1 MTGVLVAPD
10 SFKGT
15 FTATEV
21 AAAMAGGVSEAGA
34 GFEAQV
40 EVDQCPVADG
50 GEGTAEVLMET
61 LGGRFVAVP
70 ASDPLGRRI
79 EAGFV
84 LLGDGQ
90 TAVVETAAA
99 SGLTLVAED
108 ERDPVAASTAGTGEL
123 IVAAARSGA
132 ERILVAVGGTATTD
146 GGRGATLAIRDGGGP
161 QGAEMVVLADV
172 ETAFEDAAIVFGPQ
186 KGASPAQVELL
197 TRRLAMTA
205 DDLPRSPLGIA
216 RMGAGGG
223 IAGGLWASF
232 GAEVVSGADY
242 LLEAIDFD
250 RRLAGADAVLT
261 GEGQLDSQSLDGKIV
276 GSILKRAKRANVPC
290 HAIVGRCQL
299 SDEEIQQAG
308 FASVQTASALE
319 RIQAAAGKLRAR

>member
-1 MTGVLVAPD
+1 VTGVLVAPD

-21 AAAMAGGVSEAGA
+21 AAAMAGGVSEADG
-34 GFEAQV
+34 GLEAQV

-50 GEGTAEVLMET
+50 GEGTAQVLVET

-70 ASDPLGRRI
+70 ASDPLGGRI

-99 SGLTLVAED
+99 SGLTLISED
-108 ERDPVAASTAGTGEL
+108 ERDPVASSTAGTGEL

-132 ERILVAVGGTATTD
+132 ERILIAVGGTATTD
-146 GGRGATLAIRDGGGP
+146 GGRGAIQAIRGSGGL
-161 QGAEMVVLADV
+161 QGAVMVVLADV
-172 ETAFEDAAIVFGPQ
+172 ETTFEDAAIVFGPQ

-197 TRRLAMTA
+197 TRRLARTA

-242 LLEAIDFD
+242 VLEAIDFD
-250 RRLAGADAVLT
+250 RRLAGAHSVLT

-276 GSILKRAKRANVPC
+276 GSILERAKRANVPC
-290 HAIVGRCQL
+290 HAIVGRCRL

-308 FASVQTASALE
+308 FASVQTASALDG
-319 RIQAAAGKLRAR
+319 IQAAAGVLRAR